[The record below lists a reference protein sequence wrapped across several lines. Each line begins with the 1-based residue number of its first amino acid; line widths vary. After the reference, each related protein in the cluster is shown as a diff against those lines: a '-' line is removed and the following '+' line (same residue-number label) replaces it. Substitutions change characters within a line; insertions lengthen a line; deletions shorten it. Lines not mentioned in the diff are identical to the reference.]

1 MAWIRGAICAENTID
16 SVKKQTLKLFGE
28 ILTQNNLCEN
38 DIEAVFFTVT
48 KDIDVC
54 YPAKF
59 IREAYAN
66 VTNVAFMC
74 AQEMDVVGSLPKCIR
89 ICVGTTSEFTQQN
102 VKHCYLDGAE
112 VLRPD
117 LRK

>member
-1 MAWIRGAICAENTID
+1 MAWIRGAICAENNVD
-16 SVKKQTLKLFGE
+16 SVKKQTLKLFDE
-28 ILTQNNLCEN
+28 IVCKNCLNLC
-38 DIEAVFFTVT
+38 DVEAVLFTVT

-59 IREAYAN
+59 IRVEYAN
-66 VTNVAFMC
+66 LTNVAFMC
-74 AQEMDVVGSLPKCIR
+74 AQEMDVVGALPKCIR
-89 ICVGTTSEFTQQN
+89 ICVSTTSEFTQQN